1 MKIIII
7 DDDPTGSQTVNDCNL
22 ILKWDYETLLKGLKD
37 SSNLLFI
44 LANTRSL
51 PKKDVEIRLKEICS
65 SLKKVMNN
73 FLFAEEDF
81 IIISRGDSTL
91 RGHNFIEPHII
102 NKLLGPFDAT
112 FYIPAFIEGNRI
124 TINGN
129 HYLDNVPLH
138 KTIFAKDKIFGF
150 KTSNIKELIYE
161 QSKQKIN
168 IDEIQNIN
176 IQDFELLD
184 INQFNN
190 LLMFIKKLENNTQV
204 IVDVIN
210 YSQLNKFS
218 SIVKRLVKKKK
229 FLFRTAAS
237 FIKSLSNNQ
246 INQKNHI
253 YFSQLRRKNNNGQF
267 MRGLIVVGSC
277 VELTTLQLNKV
288 LDINLCKPIEINVLN
303 LYQFFK
309 LEDNLH
315 KLNYLKKFILNSIR
329 EYLNQ
334 DSIPVLFTSRK
345 IISPNDKNE
354 LIKFQ
359 HFLSIFIAEIVS
371 AVQNEIGY
379 LISKGGI
386 TSITILG
393 EGFKADSVYLEGQI
407 LPGISLVT
415 YDLFQQKGKLPVI
428 TFPGNI
434 GNEMSLVKALEIL
447 ENKNFKSYL

>member
-7 DDDPTGSQTVNDCNL
+7 DDDPTGSQTVNDCKL
-22 ILKWDYETLLKGLKD
+22 ILKWDYETLLNSLKGD
-37 SSNLLFI
+37 SNLLFI
-44 LANTRSL
+44 LANTRAL
-51 PKKDVEIRLKEICS
+51 AEKDVEIRLKEICS

-288 LDINLCKPIEINVLN
+288 WDINLCKPIEINVLN